1 MCYILYVIYAIKL
14 ISNKQRN
21 NKYKFVIRIIL
32 RDDGDRIEN
41 KQTGSSS
48 WVAGSCLLFYIL
60 CITHIY
66 YIHPFVCIKKF

>member
-41 KQTGSSS
+41 KQTGIFKLSGRFMP
-48 WVAGSCLLFYIL
+48 VILYTLYHTYIL
-60 CITHIY
+60 YTLFWLY
-66 YIHPFVCIKKF
+66 